1 MILPGSLRSP
11 PQAGVPPAPKYYRRV
26 SEQVEQRE
34 FQAEAR
40 QLLQLMVHSIYSNK
54 DSFLRELI
62 SNASDALD
70 KLRLE
75 AFLDKDLV
83 VDTSDLHIEVDAD
96 KTSRTLTIR
105 DNGIGMTR
113 DEVVEL
119 IGTLAKSGTAELR
132 EKLSEA
138 KHGDAEALIGQFG
151 IGFYSTFMVADAVEL
166 LTRKAGESSAT
177 RWESSGDGTYV
188 IATVDDAP
196 QGTSV
201 TLHLKPEDA
210 DDELHD
216 YTAPWKI
223 RELVKK
229 YSDFISWPIRM
240 EVEKTTPAAE
250 DGGEPTVTV
259 ETETINSRTALW
271 AKPKAEV
278 TDEEYAQFYKHVAH
292 AWDEPLEV
300 IAMKAEG
307 TFEYQALLF
316 IPSQAPF
323 DLFNRDGHTGVQLYV
338 KRVFIMGDCDELV
351 PEYLRFVKGVVD
363 AQDMSLN
370 VSREILQQDRQIKII
385 RRSLT
390 KKVLSAIKDL
400 QSDRPHDYATFWT
413 QFGRVFKE
421 GLLSDVDNRDTV
433 LKLSSFASTFT
444 GSSGA
449 TGGDTAGAPTTL
461 ADYVGRMKDGQEQIF
476 YATGESRQL
485 LERSPHLEA
494 FAAKG
499 YEVLLLTDPV
509 DEVWVESVPEFD
521 GKTLQSV
528 AKGEVDL
535 GASEDG
541 DDDPAKGDFAEL
553 LTWLQET
560 LDEHVKE
567 VRLSTRLT
575 SSPACLITDTFGITP
590 QLARMYR
597 ASGQEVPVGK
607 RILELNPGHPLV
619 TGMATGNGRDRA
631 TGWLGRDGRIAV
643 WDRPSRRGRRTRRSG
658 AFCSPARRPVGA
670 DRLERGSGPDVWKAY
685 LRRSTNTVHYGAEL
699 PLAQGVQFGQH
710 LGRVGT
716 QLGCR
721 PGHLARRT
729 RKPGGHTGEADR
741 TVFRIHRLEEADGVE
756 VRVVEEFGRRL
767 NGRGGNLELAEQLQ
781 PLGGGPLQQCLRDQ
795 SVHDVDLLGALL
807 EGRVRLVIPGGLHRI
822 DERVPVLVVVDQ
834 HRDVAVLRLVR
845 LAVRRHRPRVDRRA
859 QRGREHGA
867 IGVLDEH
874 EGRHRL
880 EHADLHLLPV
890 AGTFAVEQRHHRGVE
905 RGQSGDLV
913 RHDRSDVGR
922 LTGEEFLDGRKA
934 GLGLNGVVVGGTVGF
949 GSAPAVAVAVRV
961 DDGRIDGGDVVVGEP
976 QLGDRPGPHRMDE
989 DIRLGD

>member
-1 MILPGSLRSP
+1 M
-11 PQAGVPPAPKYYRRV
+11 

-40 QLLQLMVHSIYSNK
+40 QLLQLMVHSIYSDK
-54 DSFLRELI
+54 DSFLRELV

-75 AFLDKDLV
+75 AFRNKDLD
-83 VDTSDLHIEVDAD
+83 VDTSDLHIDIDTDA
-96 KTSRTLTIR
+96 TARTLTIR

-132 EKLSEA
+132 QKLREA
-138 KHGDAEALIGQFG
+138 NQAGDTEELIGQFG
-151 IGFYSTFMVADAVEL
+151 IGFYSTFMVADRVDL
-166 LTRKAGESSAT
+166 VTRKAGESTAT
-177 RWESSGDGTYV
+177 RWESSGDGTYT
-188 IATVDDAP
+188 IAELDDAP

-223 RELVKK
+223 RQLVKK

-240 EVEKTTPAAE
+240 EVEKTVPAEE

-271 AKPKAEV
+271 ARPKSEV
-278 TDEEYAQFYKHVAH
+278 SDEEYAQFYKHVAH

-307 TFEYQALLF
+307 TFEHQALLF

-323 DLFNRDGHTGVQLYV
+323 DLFNRDGHAGVQLYV
-338 KRVFIMGDCDELV
+338 KRVFIMGDCDELM

-370 VSREILQQDRQIKII
+370 VSREILQQDRQIKVI

-400 QSDRPHDYATFWT
+400 QSDRPDDYTTFWT

-421 GLLSDVDNRDTV
+421 GLLSDADNRDTV
-433 LKLSSFASTFT
+433 LRLSSFATTF
-444 GSSGA
+444 S
-449 TGGDTAGAPTTL
+449 DDAPTTL
-461 ADYVGRMKDGQEQIF
+461 ADYIGRMKDDQEQIY

-494 FAAKG
+494 FKAKG

-509 DEVWVESVPEFD
+509 DEVWVESVPEFE
-521 GKTLQSV
+521 GKALQSV

-535 GASEDG
+535 GAS
-541 DDDPAKGDFAEL
+541 DDDQSEQGDFADL

-607 RILELNPGHPLV
+607 RILELNPDHPLV
-619 TGMATGNGRDRA
+619 TGLRDA
-631 TGWLGRDGRIAV
+631 LASSKDGLA
-643 WDRPSRRGRRTRRSG
+643 DTAELLYG
-658 AFCSPARRPVGA
+658 AALLAEGGALDDPARFASLLA
-670 DRLERGSGPDVWKAY
+670 DRLAK
-685 LRRSTNTVHYGAEL
+685 TV
-699 PLAQGVQFGQH
+699 
-710 LGRVGT
+710 
-716 QLGCR
+716 
-721 PGHLARRT
+721 
-729 RKPGGHTGEADR
+729 
-741 TVFRIHRLEEADGVE
+741 
-756 VRVVEEFGRRL
+756 
-767 NGRGGNLELAEQLQ
+767 
-781 PLGGGPLQQCLRDQ
+781 
-795 SVHDVDLLGALL
+795 
-807 EGRVRLVIPGGLHRI
+807 
-822 DERVPVLVVVDQ
+822 
-834 HRDVAVLRLVR
+834 
-845 LAVRRHRPRVDRRA
+845 
-859 QRGREHGA
+859 
-867 IGVLDEH
+867 
-874 EGRHRL
+874 
-880 EHADLHLLPV
+880 
-890 AGTFAVEQRHHRGVE
+890 
-905 RGQSGDLV
+905 
-913 RHDRSDVGR
+913 
-922 LTGEEFLDGRKA
+922 
-934 GLGLNGVVVGGTVGF
+934 
-949 GSAPAVAVAVRV
+949 
-961 DDGRIDGGDVVVGEP
+961 
-976 QLGDRPGPHRMDE
+976 
-989 DIRLGD
+989 